1 LSIHSKSEA
10 PGPRAAPWRHSR
22 RARAF
27 SRAML
32 LALLAW
38 VAPPAAWGITDE
50 IQVYTDDINKPGD
63 FGLELHV
70 NTTPSGRGTPA
81 YPGDVP
87 PLHSLRVTPEFSYG
101 ITRDFEAG
109 FYLPGG
115 RDRDGNWFVSGAKLR
130 LKWLPLQP
138 DEEKGGWY
146 AGANLELSSLDE
158 KYSESRYSSELRTI
172 FGYRAP
178 QWLIGVNPIFEWNL
192 SPGFRYGGPEFTLA
206 VKAMHDVRPGIA
218 LGMEYYDSIGRITD
232 TLPHGEQEQTLY
244 FAIDVDRKPW
254 VFNAGIGRGLTG
266 ATDRWTLKAI
276 FEIPF

>member
-1 LSIHSKSEA
+1 MLSLSSA
-10 PGPRAAPWRHSR
+10 PGLRSPPRRLRSRAA
-22 RARAF
+22 
-27 SRAML
+27 AMGGAGL

-38 VAPPAAWGITDE
+38 ASPRCAWSIEDE
-50 IQVYTDDINKPGD
+50 IQVYLDDINKPRE

-70 NTTPSGRGTPA
+70 NTTPSGRGTPG
-81 YPGDVP
+81 YPGDLP
-87 PLHSLRVTPEFSYG
+87 PLHSLRLTPEFSYG

-109 FYLPGG
+109 LYLPGG

-138 DEEKGGWY
+138 DETQGGWY

-158 KYSESRYSSELRTI
+158 RYSESRYTSELRTI

-178 QWLIGVNPIFEWNL
+178 DWLIGINPIFGWDL
-192 SPGFRYGGPEFTLA
+192 SPGFRYGGPDFTLA
-206 VKAMHDVRPGIA
+206 VKAMRDVRPGIA
-218 LGMEYYDSIGRITD
+218 LGLEYYDSIGKLTHP
-232 TLPHGEQEQTLY
+232 LPSGEQEQTLY
-244 FAIDVDRKPW
+244 LAIDVDRKPW

-276 FEIPF
+276 FEVPFN